1 VPADLV
7 LTNANVYTVDATRS
21 RAEAIAIAGG
31 RIVAV
36 GTAAQVGSLI
46 GPATQIVDAGRRLVL
61 PGFIDAHMHTSQSCQ
76 PLFGAWLNGL
86 TTVDEC
92 LETVGRFAAENPD
105 LPAIRGFG
113 WANDIAPVE
122 RLLAAEIDAVVADRP
137 VVLFDDGYHL
147 GWVNT
152 AALRLAGI
160 DATSPDPDNGII
172 ERLPS
177 GEPSGMLVE
186 GPAFILDRQLT
197 FSGAQVVAGL
207 AHFQKTLAGPLG
219 MTTVHDS
226 AAHLISEDADAY
238 AEFYRDGRAG
248 FRSAVSWWIFE
259 DRPLDEQ
266 IAAAVAARDRLAGP
280 FLQAR
285 TAKFFAD
292 GVFEGHSG
300 YLSEPYSDRPGFTG
314 APVWQLEKLCAAATA
329 AAQAG
334 LQLHFHAI
342 GDAAVTLALDAI
354 EAARRGAGNGAVA
367 RPLITHLQLV
377 DPGDVERMAALG
389 VVAVMQPYWFDGLAA
404 MTTYYESLLG
414 PERLERQYPMKSFWD
429 HGIVVA
435 SASDFPVSPPP
446 DPLIAIQ
453 KGVLRTVLPTGDP
466 SDAFWPEER
475 VTVEQMVESFTIN
488 GAYANFL
495 EDETGSIEVGK
506 SADLVVL
513 SENILELPPEEI
525 TQAKVELT
533 LFRGRPVYA
542 GGGLAELGPR

>member
-7 LTNANVYTVDATRS
+7 LTNANVYTVDAVRS
-21 RAEAIAIAGG
+21 RAEAIAIADG

-36 GTAAQVGSLI
+36 GPAAEIKTLVGPDTQV
-46 GPATQIVDAGRRLVL
+46 VDVGRRLVL

-76 PLFGAWLNGL
+76 PLFAAWLNGL

-92 LETVGRFAAENPD
+92 LETVARFAAEHPE
-105 LPAIRGFG
+105 LPVIRGFG
-113 WANDIAPVE
+113 WANDIAPTE
-122 RLLAAEIDAVVADRP
+122 RLLAAELDAIVPDRP

-160 DATSPDPDNGII
+160 DSTSPDPDNGII

-197 FSGAQVVAGL
+197 FSAEQVVDGL
-207 AHFQKTLAGPLG
+207 FHFQKTLAGPLG

-226 AAHLISEDADAY
+226 SAHLANRDADAY
-238 AEFYRDGRAG
+238 AEFYGSGRAA

-259 DRPLDEQ
+259 DQPLDEQ
-266 IAAAVAARDRLAGP
+266 IAAAVAARDRIAGP
-280 FLQAR
+280 LLQAR

-300 YLSEPYSDRPGFTG
+300 YLSEPYSDRPGYTG
-314 APVWQLEKLCAAATA
+314 APVWQPEKLCAAATA

-377 DPGDVERMAALG
+377 DPADVERMAALG
-389 VVAVMQPYWFDGLAA
+389 VVAVMQPYWFDGMAA
-404 MTTYYESLLG
+404 MTKYYESLLG

-435 SASDFPVSPPP
+435 SASDYPVSPPP
-446 DPLIAIQ
+446 DPLIAIR

-466 SDAFWPEER
+466 SDAFSPEER
-475 VTVEQMVESFTIN
+475 VTVEQMIESFTIN

-506 SADLVVL
+506 AADVVVL
-513 SENILELPPEEI
+513 SRDILSCPPEEI
-525 TQAKVELT
+525 TEAEVELT
-533 LFRGRPVYA
+533 VFGGRPVYA
-542 GGGLAELGPR
+542 AGAFASLAS